1 MENAASYQSLNSFVK
16 IKVMFNR
23 GHKTQ
28 YKTNIKKIEYLP
40 LKVYDEYNE
49 WTIQTF
55 LYKSQCQNSSKF
67 LSVSYLMKTADVIMN
82 FFSSHN
88 TTDHT

>member
-1 MENAASYQSLNSFVK
+1 MYGLKDGRVRPVAKTPARSVRSIAKQNHCENLVKCYNLIVLYESL
-16 IKVMFNR
+16 
-23 GHKTQ
+23 
-28 YKTNIKKIEYLP
+28 
-40 LKVYDEYNE
+40 
-49 WTIQTF
+49 
-55 LYKSQCQNSSKF
+55 SKF

>member
-1 MENAASYQSLNSFVK
+1 MHLVFYQIIYRFFLVSRNLTIFFSIYLNV
-16 IKVMFNR
+16 
-23 GHKTQ
+23 
-28 YKTNIKKIEYLP
+28 
-40 LKVYDEYNE
+40 
-49 WTIQTF
+49 F
-55 LYKSQCQNSSKF
+55 LWERQGGGGVITKLDYFWVDFYKSQCQNSSKF

>member
-1 MENAASYQSLNSFVK
+1 MLSGYLQLVQQGQGIGGLLCRIEAEFCQIHSLKMSVL
-16 IKVMFNR
+16 
-23 GHKTQ
+23 G
-28 YKTNIKKIEYLP
+28 NIHLM
-40 LKVYDEYNE
+40 
-49 WTIQTF
+49 
-55 LYKSQCQNSSKF
+55 SQCQNSTKF

>member
-1 MENAASYQSLNSFVK
+1 MSENGTIHITMMKNCVSHILFLRKGGGGAYRIPGSAEGGGDIRAAHPYYVIYESL
-16 IKVMFNR
+16 
-23 GHKTQ
+23 
-28 YKTNIKKIEYLP
+28 
-40 LKVYDEYNE
+40 
-49 WTIQTF
+49 
-55 LYKSQCQNSSKF
+55 SKF

>member
-1 MENAASYQSLNSFVK
+1 MYELIQDLPYRKNFKNLLVKNYRADLKIIWVYFYQCLGSGGGMVRFSYESL
-16 IKVMFNR
+16 
-23 GHKTQ
+23 
-28 YKTNIKKIEYLP
+28 
-40 LKVYDEYNE
+40 
-49 WTIQTF
+49 
-55 LYKSQCQNSSKF
+55 QNSSKF